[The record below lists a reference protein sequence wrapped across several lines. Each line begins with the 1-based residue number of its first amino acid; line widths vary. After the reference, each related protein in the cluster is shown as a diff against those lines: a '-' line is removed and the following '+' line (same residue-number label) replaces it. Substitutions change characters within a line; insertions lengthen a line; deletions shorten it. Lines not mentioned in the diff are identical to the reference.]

1 MRIVWYSFGEPPEA
15 FMRVQRAACLSIL
28 LFSSNAFAQSAPAAR
43 EVTVKAP
50 DGVELKATYYAAPQP
65 GPAVLLLHMCNT
77 TRRSWDP
84 LAPQLAA
91 AGIHALSVDYRGF
104 GESGGDRFDS
114 LAPQDAQRVI
124 DQKWPGD
131 IDAAYD
137 FLVSQ
142 PGIDRTR
149 VGAAGGSCGV
159 TQAVRLAGRHREVR
173 SLALLAGP
181 LDPDGIAFVTSTPW
195 LPIFAAAAA
204 DDQYDAG
211 APQLMQW
218 ILTLSGN
225 PRNKFSGF
233 KDGKHG
239 TEIFGPHP
247 ELVKQMVAWYADT
260 LVKRPADPASAE
272 TVKTNPVREFW
283 RKATSP
289 TGVNEAVQMFYDVSQ
304 SGRRIALFPEGAMNQ
319 LGYSHLQAGRTAEA
333 VRLFRLNT
341 LAYPTSANT
350 YDSLADAYLA
360 NGQNELALRMSE
372 KALELLPKD
381 RSTEERKNAIRES
394 AEQKIAKLKGEVKK

>member
-1 MRIVWYSFGEPPEA
+1 VVARIIPVA
-15 FMRVQRAACLSIL
+15 FL
-28 LFSSNAFAQSAPAAR
+28 LFAQTAVAQTAPSR
-43 EVTVKAP
+43 EVTIPRP
-50 DGVELKATYYAAPQP
+50 DGVSLRGTYYPAAQP

-104 GESGGDRFDS
+104 GESGGERADK
-114 LAPQDAQRVI
+114 LTPQDAQRIVNE
-124 DQKWPGD
+124 KWPGD
-131 IDAAYD
+131 VDAAYE
-137 FLVSQ
+137 LLLQQAGV
-142 PGIDRTR
+142 DRTR

-159 TQAVRLAGRHREVR
+159 NQAVGVARRHPEVR

-181 LDPDGIAFVTSTPW
+181 LDLDGIAFITDAPW
-195 LPIFAAAAA
+195 LPIFAAAAS
-204 DDQYDAG
+204 DDQYDDS
-211 APQLMQW
+211 APELMRW

-247 ELVKQMVAWYADT
+247 ELPKQMVAWYTDT
-260 LVKRPADPASAE
+260 LITRPADPKASVS
-272 TVKTNPVREFW
+272 VKRSPVREFW
-283 RKATSP
+283 RKAVSP
-289 TGVNEAVQMFYDVSQ
+289 TGVTDAVQMFYDVAQ
-304 SGRRIALFPEGAMNQ
+304 RGERVVLFGEGQLNQ
-319 LGYSHLQAGRTAEA
+319 VGYFHLQAGRANDA

-341 LAYPTSANT
+341 IAYSTSANT

-381 RSTEERKNAIRES
+381 RSSEERKKAIRES

>member
-1 MRIVWYSFGEPPEA
+1 
-15 FMRVQRAACLSIL
+15 L
-28 LFSSNAFAQSAPAAR
+28 LFSSAAYAQSGPAPR
-43 EVTVKAP
+43 EVTMKAP

-91 AGIHALSVDYRGF
+91 AGVHALSVDYRGF
-104 GESGGDRFDS
+104 GESGGEQLDG
-114 LAPQDAQRVI
+114 LAPQEAQRI
-124 DQKWPGD
+124 INEKWPGD
-131 IDAAYD
+131 IDAAYN

-142 PGIDRTR
+142 QGVDKTR

-159 TQAVRLAGRHREVR
+159 NQAVRAAQRHPEVR

-181 LDPDGIAFVTSTPW
+181 LDPEGIQFITSTPW

-204 DDQYDAG
+204 DDQYDPG

-247 ELVKQMVAWYADT
+247 ELVKQMVAWYVDT
-260 LVKRPADPASAE
+260 LIKRPAEPSAQV
-272 TVKTNPVREFW
+272 TVKNNPVREFW

-289 TGVNEAVQMFYDVSQ
+289 TGVSEAVQMFYDVSQ
-304 SGRRIALFPEGAMNQ
+304 SGRRVPLFPEGAMNQ
-319 LGYSHLQAGRTAEA
+319 LGYFHLQAGRAEEA
-333 VRLFRLNT
+333 IRLFRLNT
-341 LAYPTSANT
+341 MAYPSSANT

-381 RSTEERKNAIRES
+381 RSTEDRKKAIRES
-394 AEQKIAKLKGEVKK
+394 AQQKIAKLKGEVKK